1 MFNVRVEYDNRP
13 IRHIAVQCP
22 KCNKWFNGWDIVDSS
37 PYSHP
42 FEELKY
48 DYNIRWATFTCPV
61 CGEEF
66 GGMHN
71 ADKPNIE
78 EVAYPEV
85 YDGCL
90 ERKEVWR

>member
-1 MFNVRVEYDNRP
+1 MFNVRVEYDITP

-22 KCNKWFNGWDIVDSS
+22 KCEKWFRGRDITESNLTDSCDVS
-37 PYSHP
+37 
-42 FEELKY
+42 
-48 DYNIRWATFTCPV
+48 WAVFTCPV

-66 GGMHN
+66 GGRQH

-78 EVAYPEV
+78 EVDYPKV

-90 ERKEVWR
+90 QKKEVWR